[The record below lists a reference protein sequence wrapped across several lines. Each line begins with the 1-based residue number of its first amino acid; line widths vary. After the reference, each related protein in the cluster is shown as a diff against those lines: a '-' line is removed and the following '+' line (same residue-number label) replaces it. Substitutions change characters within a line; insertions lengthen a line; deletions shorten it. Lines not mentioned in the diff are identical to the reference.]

1 MNYMIEMIDKVLPV
15 LTDNMTIKEA
25 RKLMDAYSDFAI
37 QQYWEAA
44 LLPLIKQ
51 HEVAKSKSNEA

>member
-1 MNYMIEMIDKVLPV
+1 M
-15 LTDNMTIKEA
+15 
-25 RKLMDAYSDFAI
+25 MDEYSDFAI

-51 HEVAKSKSNEA
+51 HEVAKS